1 MKIRCKICG
10 EHFFPDDETLALMSD
25 GYLLSG
31 DINTCD
37 DCWEM
42 LNHSNSDDLSDMIS
56 DADPGL

>member
-10 EHFFPDDETLALMSD
+10 DYFFPDDETLARKSD

-31 DINTCD
+31 DVNTCD
-37 DCWEM
+37 ECWDM
-42 LNHSNSDDLSDMIS
+42 LNYQYDYPSDMIS